1 MLVKQANKKNP
12 TNKKQWPLYRNIS
25 FFMGWAKSSIISPS
39 FPMVTRDSNHFKKN
53 ISRVWAKCP
62 DMKYFF
68 LLHQGTTGVKEERA
82 NKDLSH
88 KIFFFLFF
96 LFFSS
101 FEQDC
106 REQESSFCSRDLC
119 CG

>member
-1 MLVKQANKKNP
+1 MLVKQANKKKP

-25 FFMGWAKSSIISPS
+25 FFMGWAKSSIISLS

-96 LFFSS
+96 FFSS